1 MMLVNLVRLTYYQ
14 YDKQNAAP
22 RRACSIIDRKEK
34 NMPIKVLELHHVGF
48 GVTNAVAEE
57 MRDFY
62 AGLLQLPQDATRWN
76 IPGIHGYWINLPNGT
91 QVHILGSD
99 GPSPYAKGPGKDP
112 VNNHIA
118 LAVEDVLAAEA
129 ELIARGVEY
138 FTLDN
143 VASPSLKQLFIHD
156 PAGNMVEI
164 HQKNER
170 RPGIA
175 KESAASNG

>member
-1 MMLVNLVRLTYYQ
+1 
-14 YDKQNAAP
+14 
-22 RRACSIIDRKEK
+22 
-34 NMPIKVLELHHVGF
+34 MPIKVLELHHVGF
-48 GVTNAVAEE
+48 GVSNAVADE

-62 AGLLQLPQDATRWN
+62 QDLLQLPQDETRWN

-99 GPSPYAKGPGKDP
+99 GPSPYAKGPGQDP
-112 VNNHIA
+112 VRNHIA
-118 LAVEDVLAAEA
+118 VGVEDVLAAEE
-129 ELIARGVEY
+129 ELIRRGVRY

-164 HQKNER
+164 HQKNAR
-170 RPGIA
+170 RPGVPQGQA
-175 KESAASNG
+175 QADAGSKA

>member
-1 MMLVNLVRLTYYQ
+1 
-14 YDKQNAAP
+14 
-22 RRACSIIDRKEK
+22 
-34 NMPIKVLELHHVGF
+34 MPIKVLELHHVGF
-48 GVTNAVAEE
+48 GVSNAVADQ

-62 AGLLQLPQDATRWN
+62 QDLLQLPQDETRWN

-99 GPSPYAKGPGKDP
+99 GPSPYAKGPGQDP
-112 VNNHIA
+112 VKNHIA
-118 LAVEDVLAAEA
+118 VGVEDVLAAEQ
-129 ELIARGVEY
+129 ELIRRDVEY

-164 HQKNER
+164 HQKNAR
-170 RPGIA
+170 RPGVPQA
-175 KESAASNG
+175 QADAGNA

>member
-1 MMLVNLVRLTYYQ
+1 
-14 YDKQNAAP
+14 
-22 RRACSIIDRKEK
+22 
-34 NMPIKVLELHHVGF
+34 MPIKILELHHVGF
-48 GVTNAVAEE
+48 GVTNAVADE

-62 AGLLQLPQDATRWN
+62 TDLLQLPEDETRWH

-99 GPSPYAKGPGKDP
+99 GPSPYAKGPNQDP

-118 LAVEDVLAAEA
+118 VAVEDVLAAEE
-129 ELIARGVEY
+129 ELIRRGITY
-138 FTLDN
+138 FQLDN

-164 HQKNER
+164 HQKNAR
-170 RPGIA
+170 RAGVEP
-175 KESAASNG
+175 KRPSDN

>member
-1 MMLVNLVRLTYYQ
+1 
-14 YDKQNAAP
+14 
-22 RRACSIIDRKEK
+22 
-34 NMPIKVLELHHVGF
+34 MPIKVLELHHVGF
-48 GVTNAVAEE
+48 GVSNAVADE

-62 AGLLQLPQDATRWN
+62 QDLLQLPQDETRWN

-99 GPSPYAKGPGKDP
+99 GPSPYAKGPGQDP
-112 VNNHIA
+112 VKNHIA
-118 LAVEDVLAAEA
+118 VGVEDVLAAEE
-129 ELIARGVEY
+129 ELIRRGVGY

-164 HQKNER
+164 HQKNAR
-170 RPGIA
+170 RPGVPQGQA
-175 KESAASNG
+175 QADAGSKA